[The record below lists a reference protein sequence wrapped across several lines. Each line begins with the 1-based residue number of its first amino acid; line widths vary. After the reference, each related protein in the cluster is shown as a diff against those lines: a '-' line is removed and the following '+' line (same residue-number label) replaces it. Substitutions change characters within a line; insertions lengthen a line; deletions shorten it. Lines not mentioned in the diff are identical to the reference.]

1 MTATQYYA
9 LGVGVIVALCLPVF
23 FVVRAET
30 KRIEAELG
38 QNKSTEAES
47 DPWRQR
53 DTALRTRQSTPEGA
67 IASAG
72 I

>member
-30 KRIEAELG
+30 ERIEAELG
-38 QNKSTEAES
+38 QNKSTES
-47 DPWRQR
+47 INKID
-53 DTALRTRQSTPEGA
+53 
-67 IASAG
+67 
-72 I
+72 

>member
-38 QNKSTEAES
+38 QNKSTEPINKI
-47 DPWRQR
+47 D
-53 DTALRTRQSTPEGA
+53 
-67 IASAG
+67 
-72 I
+72 